1 MLDKITE
8 IQKLKL
14 HENEVLIVK
23 IPVNNLPHSAWHRLA
38 ADIKGA
44 LSTYLLTNKILV
56 INDEVNFTI
65 IEKENAERDYTE
77 HF

>member
-1 MLDKITE
+1 MLDDITE

-23 IPVNNLPHSAWHRLA
+23 IPINNLPQSAWHRHA
-38 ADIKGA
+38 RDVREV
-44 LSTYLLTNKILV
+44 LSTMLLTNNILV
-56 INDEVNFTI
+56 INDDINFTV
-65 IEKENAERDYTE
+65 IEKENTERDYTE

>member
-1 MLDKITE
+1 MLDKTTE

-23 IPVNNLPHSAWHRLA
+23 IPSNNLPQSAWHRHA
-38 ADIKGA
+38 QEVREA
-44 LSTYLLTNKILV
+44 LSTYLLSNNILV
-56 INDEVNFTI
+56 INDNINFTV
-65 IEKENAERDYTE
+65 IEKENTERDYTE

>member
-1 MLDKITE
+1 MLDQITE

-23 IPVNNLPHSAWHRLA
+23 IPVNNLPHSVWHRRA

-56 INDEVNFTI
+56 INDEVKFAV
-65 IEKENAERDYTE
+65 IEKDDIERDYTE